1 MARRLEPVGRNRW
14 VCEVLS
20 LGATNQQYLQYNE
33 WTMNKTARIKVMIVD
48 DHPIVRSGLGSML
61 RAFDDL
67 ELVGVASS
75 GEIALAKCQES
86 TPDVILM
93 DMVMPGMD
101 GVETTQAVL
110 DQYPTVNI
118 VVLTSFAK
126 DDMVQQALEAGAT
139 SYVLKET
146 SIDKLAEAIRAAHA
160 GQPTLS
166 PEATRSLIKTKT
178 GSFKTVDPG
187 LTSRER
193 QVLALIV
200 EGLSNEEIADQLVI
214 SHATVRHHVS
224 ACIGKLGA
232 TNRTQAAV
240 LAIKHN
246 LI

>member
-1 MARRLEPVGRNRW
+1 M
-14 VCEVLS
+14 
-20 LGATNQQYLQYNE
+20 YNE
-33 WTMNKTARIKVMIVD
+33 RTMNKTALIKVMIVD

-75 GEIALAKCQES
+75 GEIALARCQES

-101 GVETTQAVL
+101 GLETTRAVL
-110 DQYPTVNI
+110 DQYPSVKI
-118 VVLTSFAK
+118 IMLTSFTK
-126 DDMVQQALEAGAT
+126 DNMVQDALQAGAT
-139 SYVLKET
+139 SYILKDS
-146 SIDKLAEAIRAAHA
+146 SIDQLAEAIRSAYA

-166 PEATRSLIKTKT
+166 PEATRSLVKSKT
-178 GSFKTVDPG
+178 GPLNIDPDLSDREKEV
-187 LTSRER
+187 LTL
-193 QVLALIV
+193 VA
-200 EGLSNEEIADQLVI
+200 EGLSNEKIAHQLVI
-214 SHATVRHHVS
+214 SSATVRHHVS
-224 ACIGKLGA
+224 ACISKLGA